1 MFWVFLAVVVL
12 IILVGATYYNALS
25 SKRGRCDEA
34 WRELRARLD
43 RRGALIDTL
52 CETLRSATQGQEA
65 TIEKLQAARDAAA
78 DETDDVLQ
86 RVQAE
91 HVVDEQFA
99 AAFALVRQYP
109 ALHAN
114 AQFAGIREEHTGV
127 SNRIAAAREAYNT
140 AVDEYNEA
148 LTKFPEKLV
157 ARVFHF
163 EPRVRFEIPAQAP
176 A

>member
-99 AAFALVRQYP
+99 A
-109 ALHAN
+109 
-114 AQFAGIREEHTGV
+114 V
-127 SNRIAAAREAYNT
+127 SGAARQRAVRRHPGGAHGREQSDRGGAGGLQHGRGRIQRSPDQVPREACGS
-140 AVDEYNEA
+140 
-148 LTKFPEKLV
+148 
-157 ARVFHF
+157 RVPF
-163 EPRVRFEIPAQAP
+163 
-176 A
+176 